1 VEAKKPA
8 RTEYSKEQLLA
19 KARELAAEFARTYS
33 LHDLQRTFPHQE
45 MASLKASGLLVSA
58 VPAAFGGV
66 DFSFEDLI
74 ETVLTLAQG
83 NPSIA
88 HMYAEHAIITKDIVS
103 RVPKKELR
111 ESLYHDILSRHAYI
125 TAAGSERHSKDVLAY
140 ETTFTPIENGNAV
153 LVNGR
158 KFFATGAIASD
169 FLWVP
174 AVMDGGAASAFVTTK
189 SKGLTVM
196 DDWDAMG
203 MQATWSGSVVFEN
216 VRVPI
221 ERVVPA
227 TTDPRTLEPDQLFGP
242 MFQTAFTA
250 IPLGGAI
257 SAFNHAV
264 EYVKT
269 KTRPFPT
276 SNVKTAA
283 EDPFILRELGIM
295 KSYLSGCELLVRE
308 AARFIDQ
315 VGLLREKLP
324 REELMKL
331 RVEAMSKV
339 AQAKIVTTDTALRVT
354 TDLFKVC
361 GARATLRDENMDR
374 FLRDIRTITVHDPY
388 DYKAKLVGECVVR
401 GNYSYVPFLT

>member
-1 VEAKKPA
+1 MEAKKPA
-8 RTEYSKEQLLA
+8 RAEYSKEQLVA
-19 KARELAAEFARTYS
+19 KARELAAEFARTHS
-33 LHDLQRTFPHQE
+33 MHDLQRTFPHHE
-45 MASLKASGLLVSA
+45 MAMLKASGLLVSA

-66 DFSFEDLI
+66 DFSFADLI

-111 ESLYHDILSRHAYI
+111 ESLYQDILACHTYI

-140 ETTFTPIENGNAV
+140 ETTLTPVENGKAV
-153 LVNGR
+153 LINGR

-174 AVMDGGAASAFVTTK
+174 GVMEGGAASAFVPTK
-189 SKGLTVM
+189 SPGLSVL

-203 MQATWSGSVVFEN
+203 MQATWSGSVIFKD
-216 VRVPI
+216 VRVPM

-250 IPLGGAI
+250 IPLGAALA
-257 SAFNHAV
+257 AFNLAV
-264 EYVKT
+264 AYVKT
-269 KTRPFPT
+269 KTRAYPT
-276 SNVKTAA
+276 SNVKAA
-283 EDPFILRELGIM
+283 SEDPFILRDLGVM
-295 KSYLSGCELLVRE
+295 RSYLSGCELLVRE
-308 AARFIDQ
+308 AARFIDH
-315 VGLLREKLP
+315 VGELREKLP

-331 RVEAMSKV
+331 RIEAMSKV
-339 AQAKIVTTDTALRVT
+339 AQAKVVTTDTALRVT

-361 GARATLRDENMDR
+361 GARATLREENLDR
-374 FLRDIRTITVHDPY
+374 FLRDVRTITVHDPVE
-388 DYKAKLVGECVVR
+388 YKARLVGECVVR
-401 GNYSYVPFLT
+401 GDYSYVPFMT

>member
-1 VEAKKPA
+1 MEAKKGA
-8 RTEYSKEQLLA
+8 RADYSKEQLLA
-19 KARELAAEFARTYS
+19 KAKELSAEFARTHS
-33 LHDLQRTFPHQE
+33 MHDLQRTFPHHE
-45 MASLKASGLLVSA
+45 MATLKASGLLVSA

-66 DFSFEDLI
+66 DFSFSDLI

-111 ESLYHDILSRHAYI
+111 ESLYKEILSQHAYI
-125 TAAGSERHSKDVLAY
+125 TAAGSERNSKDVLAY
-140 ETTFTPIENGNAV
+140 ETTLTPVENGRAV
-153 LVNGR
+153 LINGR
-158 KFFATGAIASD
+158 KFFATGAIDSD

-174 AVMDGGAASAFVTTK
+174 GVMDGGAASAFVPTRTP
-189 SKGLTVM
+189 GLSVL

-203 MQATWSGSVVFEN
+203 MQATWSGSVVFKD

-250 IPLGGAI
+250 IPLGAAI

-264 EYVKT
+264 NYVKT
-269 KTRPFPT
+269 KTRPFPAA
-276 SNVKTAA
+276 NVKAA
-283 EDPFILRELGIM
+283 TEDPYILRELGRM
-295 KSYLSGCELLVRE
+295 RSYLSGCELLVRE
-308 AARFIDQ
+308 AARYIDH
-315 VGLLREKLP
+315 VVELRDKLP
-324 REELMKL
+324 REELMKM

-339 AQAKIVTTDTALRVT
+339 AQAKIVTTDTALSVT
-354 TDLFKVC
+354 TDVFKVC
-361 GARATLRDENMDR
+361 GARAALRDENTDR
-374 FLRDIRTITVHDPY
+374 FLRDVRTITVHDPV

-401 GNYSYVPFLT
+401 GDYTYVPFLT